1 MFDIKKKFIIK
12 IFILILLVFSSI
24 FLSIKILSDFRVKNS
39 LKINLKKTDL
49 VKKNNIEN
57 LGFKITTDAEDVF
70 SLTKQNQIFI
80 YTNIRSKKNFKL
92 YGFNENEKLCLET
105 KFDLYLNISLN
116 NIKNS
121 CKDSYLFRA
130 KIEYNDEYIHFFF
143 STLGRR
149 NEISNSKNLI
159 IIPISYLFLTY
170 NNTKRINQ
178 NDLDNSSSIF
188 LTTSKNF
195 PKVINDE
202 MYDFISLIESL
213 TFFQKLKINYS
224 IALDYQIKNINLK
237 SYDNLIFPHHQEYI
251 EKEALIKLDEFLN
264 SNDEKKIFAVG
275 ESFKHFYKYD
285 KNSKIFEM
293 KKNNNVSFEKFRF
306 VTDYIDYNLS
316 KRKCKYMNYKIEG
329 IHVDFK
335 NSKPQKL
342 FELIKCNNENY
353 NLISKK
359 NFGKNSFYN
368 FNFENLIQNINKNS
382 QIYNFLF
389 ELF

>member
-1 MFDIKKKFIIK
+1 
-12 IFILILLVFSSI
+12 
-24 FLSIKILSDFRVKNS
+24 
-39 LKINLKKTDL
+39 
-49 VKKNNIEN
+49 
-57 LGFKITTDAEDVF
+57 
-70 SLTKQNQIFI
+70 
-80 YTNIRSKKNFKL
+80 
-92 YGFNENEKLCLET
+92 
-105 KFDLYLNISLN
+105 
-116 NIKNS
+116 
-121 CKDSYLFRA
+121 
-130 KIEYNDEYIHFFF
+130 
-143 STLGRR
+143 
-149 NEISNSKNLI
+149 ISNSKNLI

-316 KRKCKYMNYKIEG
+316 KRKCKYMNYKI
-329 IHVDFK
+329 
-335 NSKPQKL
+335 
-342 FELIKCNNENY
+342 
-353 NLISKK
+353 
-359 NFGKNSFYN
+359 
-368 FNFENLIQNINKNS
+368 
-382 QIYNFLF
+382 
-389 ELF
+389 